1 MQVFYRKKDNDL
13 ILNLHAH
20 KEYESVKSN
29 IINQNKTF
37 IKSYC
42 QIDKKFKSE

>member
-1 MQVFYRKKDNDL
+1 MKVVYRKKENDL

-29 IINQNKTF
+29 IINQNKHLSKA
-37 IKSYC
+37 IAIANREKM
-42 QIDKKFKSE
+42 